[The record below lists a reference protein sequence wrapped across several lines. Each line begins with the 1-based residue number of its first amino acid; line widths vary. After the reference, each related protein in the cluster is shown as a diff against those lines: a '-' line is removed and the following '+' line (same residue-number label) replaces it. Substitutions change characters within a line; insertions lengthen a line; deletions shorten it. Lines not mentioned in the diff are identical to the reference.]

1 MQQAVS
7 VRGPLQ
13 VPDLRQEP
21 SSPALELLLLQA
33 GYRSLLVVPRCT
45 SRDTI
50 VGALVV
56 YGGATPQPFA
66 AGKIDLLQT
75 FAAHTVLAIRERQA
89 VP

>member
-1 MQQAVS
+1 MQHAAS

-21 SSPALELLLLQA
+21 ASPVLELILRA
-33 GYRSLLVVPRCT
+33 GYRSLLVVPLL

-56 YGGATPQPFA
+56 RRRDTGTFA

-75 FAAHTVLAIRERQA
+75 FAAQSVLAIQNAQA